1 MIYFIGAGPGSVD
14 LITVRGAE
22 ILGRSDMIIYAGS
35 LVNPEL
41 VKKYACANCEL
52 YDSAGMTLTEESLK
66 SGRIRKYI
74 DITADSAGGKTA
86 SIFDALTLTNKDG
99 YIFVFI
105 VSDSKTSEQLA
116 SDLKSD
122 PNVVSASPN
131 RQLHMN

>member
-1 MIYFIGAGPGSVD
+1 MKVLRI
-14 LITVRGAE
+14 LIALCLIVPAFSAFGAE
-22 ILGRSDMIIYAGS
+22 TKRGEVLAV
-35 LVNPEL
+35 LKTP
-41 VKKYACANCEL
+41 
-52 YDSAGMTLTEESLK
+52 AGMTLTEESLK
-66 SGRIRKYI
+66 GGRIRKYI